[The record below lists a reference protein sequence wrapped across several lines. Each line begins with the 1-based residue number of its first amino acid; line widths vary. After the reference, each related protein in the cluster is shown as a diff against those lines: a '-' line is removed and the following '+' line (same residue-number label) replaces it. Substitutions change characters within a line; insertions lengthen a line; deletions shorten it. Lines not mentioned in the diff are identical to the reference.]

1 MMASHP
7 VNYNMYLCI
16 RMAFVPV
23 YAYHNT
29 TINVKEKAA
38 QCVLSFGQKYS
49 CVCIA
54 KNKPPLSKLLRSHQS
69 ASSPFS
75 RIALFAFIILTAFT
89 HTQSSSS
96 SLKYRDYYHFSPFT
110 CILPLMLML
119 FVSYY
124 YFYIES
130 HATALLMH
138 TMDCSGYV
146 FHRRCCKWDV
156 VHKHAYHYPLLFLM
170 KLVLGQQMYIVVMD
184 ILCNALINSSLFSIS
199 LLQFVGCCVI

>member
-1 MMASHP
+1 MCGKWFMCALPKTSLL
-7 VNYNMYLCI
+7 YQSCLD
-16 RMAFVPV
+16 R
-23 YAYHNT
+23 
-29 TINVKEKAA
+29 IN
-38 QCVLSFGQKYS
+38 QH
-49 CVCIA
+49 
-54 KNKPPLSKLLRSHQS
+54 LLL
-69 ASSPFS
+69 FS

-89 HTQSSSS
+89 HTHAQVHRHHP
-96 SLKYRDYYHFSPFT
+96 LEYRDYYYHFSPFT
-110 CILPLMLML
+110 CMLPLMLML

-170 KLVLGQQMYIVVMD
+170 KLVLGQ
-184 ILCNALINSSLFSIS
+184 
-199 LLQFVGCCVI
+199 